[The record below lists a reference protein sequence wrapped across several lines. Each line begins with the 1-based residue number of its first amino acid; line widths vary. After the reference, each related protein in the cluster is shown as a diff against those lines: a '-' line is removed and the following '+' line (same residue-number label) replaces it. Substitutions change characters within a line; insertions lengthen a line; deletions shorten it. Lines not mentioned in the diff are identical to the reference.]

1 MQVKLNY
8 KVAIFFEVLFA
19 NNKYFRYNLGN
30 LKLKNATN
38 QIPEIGPENRKL
50 IVLKFEDLQ

>member
-1 MQVKLNY
+1 MQVKFNY

-38 QIPEIGPENRKL
+38 QIPEIVIRNNNC
-50 IVLKFEDLQ
+50 IYDIMTF